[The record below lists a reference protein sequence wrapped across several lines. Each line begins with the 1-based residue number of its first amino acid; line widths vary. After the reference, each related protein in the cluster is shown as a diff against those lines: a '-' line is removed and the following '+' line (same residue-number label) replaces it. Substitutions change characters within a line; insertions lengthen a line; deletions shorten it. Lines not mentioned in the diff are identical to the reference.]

1 MRHSFKSQTLS
12 LVLFSL
18 VLLCSCGQ
26 KRALYLPEEP
36 TTNQPTKETKE
47 STESEGKN

>member
-1 MRHSFKSQTLS
+1 MRDSFKSQTLT
-12 LVLFSL
+12 LVLLSL

-26 KRALYLPEEP
+26 KRALYLSEEP
-36 TTNQPTKETKE
+36 TTNQPNKDTKE